1 MVSQYL
7 FQCYSGT
14 AQAHR
19 SAMRYNIKFIDCDAA
34 RFKTAGKVIVA
45 ELLFAEIEFT
55 IRAIALRCGSSRS
68 PRAHS

>member
-14 AQAHR
+14 QTHR

-34 RFKTAGKVIVA
+34 GFKTAGKVIVA